1 MSNTPSA
8 GTQDAPQALTD
19 DAATEQM
26 LGLLST
32 PEDKEADSPP
42 ETPETDTEAPEP
54 EADEPDEEPE
64 EPADEDADDEDAPDE
79 EPPQPKTFKVKV
91 DDQEVEVTEDEL
103 LKGYSRTADYT
114 RKTQALAA
122 ARKEFEEI
130 ERPKLHE
137 TLTQYEARLTQLA
150 QELDTASEPD
160 WDRVRAEQPAEFATL
175 WAEWDRYKKQQA
187 AVRQEQQTVAD
198 KRMELERQEF
208 TKYVAQEKQQLLSV
222 IPEWKD
228 GTVAKQETADIRAF
242 ALSLGFTEQELDA
255 MVDHRAV
262 VALRKAMLYEKR
274 QQRAPAVKDKLA
286 KATPKTTPTA
296 RQAPVPAS
304 KRSKDAMDR
313 LKKSGRDDDA
323 VAALEGRFA

>member
-1 MSNTPSA
+1 M
-8 GTQDAPQALTD
+8 ALTD

-32 PEDKEADSPP
+32 PEDQEADSQP

-54 EADEPDEEPE
+54 EADETEDEGE
-64 EPADEDADDEDAPDE
+64 EPAEEDADDETETDE

-91 DDQEVEVTEDEL
+91 DDQELEVTEDEL

-122 ARKEFEEI
+122 ARKEFEEV

-150 QELDTASEPD
+150 QELDTAAEPD

-187 AVRQEQQTVAD
+187 AVKHEHEKVAEQ
-198 KRMELERQEF
+198 RMELERQEF
-208 TKYVAQEKQQLLSV
+208 TKYVAREKEQLLSV

-242 ALSLGFTEQELDA
+242 ALNLGFTEAELNA

-262 VALRKAMLYEKR
+262 AALRKAMLYEKR
-274 QQRAPAVKDKLA
+274 QQKAPAVKDKLA

-296 RQAPVPAS
+296 RPAAVPS
-304 KRSKDAMDR
+304 TKRSKDALDR
-313 LKKSGRDDDA
+313 LKKSGRDEDA

>member
-1 MSNTPSA
+1 LSNTPA
-8 GTQDAPQALTD
+8 VGTQDAQGALTD
-19 DAATEQM
+19 EAATEQM

-32 PEDKEADSPP
+32 PEDQEADSPP
-42 ETPETDTEAPEP
+42 EPTETESEAPDE
-54 EADEPDEEPE
+54 EADETEDAEEA
-64 EPADEDADDEDAPDE
+64 PAENDADDEEDAPE

-91 DDQEVEVTEDEL
+91 DDQELEVTEDEL

-122 ARKEFEEI
+122 ARKEFEEV

-150 QELDTASEPD
+150 QELDTVTEPD
-160 WDRVRAEQPAEFATL
+160 WDQVRADKPAEFATL

-187 AVRQEQQTVAD
+187 AVKQEHQKVAEQ
-198 KRMELERQEF
+198 RMELERQEF
-208 TKYVAQEKQQLLSV
+208 VKYVAQEKDRLLSV

-242 ALSLGFTEQELDA
+242 ALNLGFTEAELDA

-274 QQRAPAVKDKLA
+274 QQKAPAVKDKLA
-286 KATPKTTPTA
+286 KATPKATPTA
-296 RQAPVPAS
+296 RPAAAPAT
-304 KRSKDAMDR
+304 KRTKDALER
-313 LKKSGRDDDA
+313 LKKTGRDEDA